1 MLLPLKDTVEFL
13 DRSLRAS
20 FLVNQALTFA
30 PSSVTGVAAP
40 IVIKIA
46 SAAAE
51 DSLLSCLLFL
61 PPLLLLVNRW
71 NNSWIN
77 KNCIALIYAD
87 HREMHKEIGREKRHL
102 CFQRHRFAS
111 PVLLVTI
118 IWRITSRSSAR
129 IANLLAPYRQPRKYL
144 RPAWDKTESL
154 VVYRHL
160 GIFCIIHLPLCDR
173 TKSDGGGV
181 DPSIGNYRFIT
192 FY

>member
-61 PPLLLLVNRW
+61 PPLLLLVNR
-71 NNSWIN
+71 
-77 KNCIALIYAD
+77 
-87 HREMHKEIGREKRHL
+87 
-102 CFQRHRFAS
+102 
-111 PVLLVTI
+111 
-118 IWRITSRSSAR
+118 
-129 IANLLAPYRQPRKYL
+129 
-144 RPAWDKTESL
+144 
-154 VVYRHL
+154 
-160 GIFCIIHLPLCDR
+160 
-173 TKSDGGGV
+173 
-181 DPSIGNYRFIT
+181 
-192 FY
+192 